1 MTKLVGN
8 KLAQDYLARVL
19 PETDKAQAYLVA
31 GLQGL
36 GKLTLI
42 KILVAKLHQ
51 LAVVAAL
58 DTDPDFKLVVAAPD
72 KKDITID
79 QVREVTEFLKLA
91 SWSGRPR
98 VVVFNDAE
106 YLNIQASNALLKTL
120 EEPLGHALIFLVTSQ
135 PQSLLPT
142 IRSRCQLINMTPVKD
157 EDLERWLHEQGVA
170 KKDIPELLGLSQ
182 GRPGLALTWLG
193 HKDQLSLQHQLAQDY
208 LDFIRTKDAGGLLG
222 WQRVNLIAKGS
233 RGDAD
238 TNSNVGIMQTGL
250 DINSIWLEITRDLI
264 LCKYGLGQRVIYKSL
279 LSRTQQISQPTS
291 AWSLVQILEAL
302 LEAQRKLRSNA
313 NVKLTLEWV
322 LITIKTLLI

>member
-1 MTKLVGN
+1 MMTKLVGN

-120 EEPLGHALIFLVTSQ
+120 EEPLGHALIFLA
-135 PQSLLPT
+135 
-142 IRSRCQLINMTPVKD
+142 R
-157 EDLERWLHEQGVA
+157 
-170 KKDIPELLGLSQ
+170 
-182 GRPGLALTWLG
+182 
-193 HKDQLSLQHQLAQDY
+193 
-208 LDFIRTKDAGGLLG
+208 
-222 WQRVNLIAKGS
+222 
-233 RGDAD
+233 
-238 TNSNVGIMQTGL
+238 
-250 DINSIWLEITRDLI
+250 
-264 LCKYGLGQRVIYKSL
+264 
-279 LSRTQQISQPTS
+279 TS
-291 AWSLVQILEAL
+291 ADLAWP
-302 LEAQRKLRSNA
+302 
-313 NVKLTLEWV
+313 
-322 LITIKTLLI
+322 